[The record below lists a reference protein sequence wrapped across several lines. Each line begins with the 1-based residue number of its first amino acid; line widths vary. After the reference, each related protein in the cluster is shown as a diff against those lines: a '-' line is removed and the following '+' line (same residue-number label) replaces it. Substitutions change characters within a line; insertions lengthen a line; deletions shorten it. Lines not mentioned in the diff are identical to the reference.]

1 MPLAVPIAA
10 PQVWLFELLSFLFF
24 ALVLRVALRR
34 SKESGGKRE
43 GNSRHGIIL
52 QSVGIGFIAIG
63 PSLTELPWA
72 HPAAIAAYAAI
83 LLLMCSAI
91 GLFAWSSN
99 RLGKNWSLEAR
110 TREDHELVS
119 TGPYAHVRHPIY
131 LAMLLFLLGMTIAFG
146 HWLQLL
152 FAVPVFIL
160 GTKMRTD
167 AEEQLLEQSFGD
179 SFRDY
184 RSSTPAIIPKFS

>member
-1 MPLAVPIAA
+1 M
-10 PQVWLFELLSFLFF
+10 
-24 ALVLRVALRR
+24 ALRR
-34 SKESGGKRE
+34 SKESGGKRK
-43 GNSRHGIIL
+43 GNSRYGIIL

-63 PSLTELPWA
+63 PSRTELPWA